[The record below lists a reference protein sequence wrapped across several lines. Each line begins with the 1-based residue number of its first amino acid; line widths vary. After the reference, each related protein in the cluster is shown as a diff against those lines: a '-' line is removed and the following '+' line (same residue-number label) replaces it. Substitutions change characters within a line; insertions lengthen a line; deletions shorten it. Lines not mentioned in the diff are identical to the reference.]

1 MPGAGSPARATL
13 LALAL
18 ALLCGAPAPASAAA
32 PAAPPAEL
40 THPSV
45 EPPAGGPRRVFTLRF
60 TERVAP
66 GTAEGE
72 ALAYEVSL
80 SRPGGGSAR
89 CLSASPEA
97 IGEGE
102 VGERVAVALRPP
114 PVGWCGGRYVATV
127 YLERRPACQGP
138 PTALRRDA
146 IACPLFIAL
155 TDTGSAGFRVRRA
168 PVPHPAARAAATRRR

>member
-1 MPGAGSPARATL
+1 MMASP
-13 LALAL
+13 
-18 ALLCGAPAPASAAA
+18 PPV
-32 PAAPPAEL
+32 APPAER
-40 THPSV
+40 THPIV
-45 EPPAGGPRRVFTLRF
+45 RPAVGGSRRIFTLRF

-66 GTAEGE
+66 GTSEGE

-80 SRPGGGSAR
+80 ARPGGGSAR
-89 CLSASPEA
+89 CLSSSPEA

-114 PVGWCGGRYVATV
+114 PGGWCRGRYTATV

-138 PTALRRDA
+138 PTTQRRDA

-155 TDTGSAGFRVRRA
+155 TDTGSAGFRVRRSA
-168 PVPHPAARAAATRRR
+168 APHPAARAAAATRRR